1 MSSVLKA
8 RLLQQLASKRSKQSP
23 KSLLQKGFTLVEL
36 MIVVVIVGI
45 LAAVALPNFLN
56 QSAKAKT
63 TEAKT
68 LISSAL
74 KEAMVAYTE
83 RGDTGLGV
91 WEDNQCPQ
99 QSKLFDI
106 SCNGD
111 SFEPEVTAKG
121 NTDSG
126 ELEGVSIIGRINLD
140 TERSPESV
148 GQVSICSDDAPASL
162 GLESCSASGGGG

>member
-1 MSSVLKA
+1 
-8 RLLQQLASKRSKQSP
+8 
-23 KSLLQKGFTLVEL
+23 

-74 KEAMVAYTE
+74 KEAMVAFTE

-91 WEDNQCPQ
+91 WEQDQCPQ

-106 SCNGD
+106 SCNGN
-111 SFEPEVTAKG
+111 SFNPEVTAKG

-126 ELEGVSIIGRINLD
+126 ELEGVSIIGSINLD
-140 TERSPESV
+140 TEGSPKTV
-148 GQVSICSDDAPASL
+148 GQVSICSPDAPASL
-162 GLESCSASGGGG
+162 GLESCNAAGGGG